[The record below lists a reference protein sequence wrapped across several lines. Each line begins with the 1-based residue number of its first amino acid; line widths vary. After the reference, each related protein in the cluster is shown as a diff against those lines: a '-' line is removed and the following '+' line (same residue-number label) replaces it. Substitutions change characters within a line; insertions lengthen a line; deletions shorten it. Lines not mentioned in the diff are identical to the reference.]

1 MLDCWL
7 APENLGNMMTSD
19 TLQVGSIPKH
29 KPHTLSE
36 LSMLKIIALVLLI
49 FVHSDLVI
57 AYPKIMQPI
66 QWFLLS
72 VFFFIGGYLAYSS
85 FLKRG
90 KSLKLFF
97 KNKALTLYVPF
108 FVAVLFYLNIEVI
121 MGVQLNPMNA
131 LSWLSMLNIFDKVNS
146 ANNWGTLWF
155 IPFLLLFMGITCLL
169 ERYVKSTK
177 HQLLAISAL
186 LAFTTLFWLYETPL
200 KLDSL
205 FSQYLLV
212 FVFGFYISKFGLYE
226 KIVNP
231 KMALIAVPLVAFF
244 AFDFSGYFNYNTI
257 LDALQ
262 AQIYFNCRSVLL
274 TMGMVVLA
282 LMALRRIKM
291 PVRGIGKQIA
301 DHSALIY
308 LYEPF
313 VSFIIL
319 NYGFGQPEILC
330 ASGLTFFLYQAA
342 RIGVLLVII
351 PFGFLVW
358 NHRKNLP
365 NLIDLLK
372 RPV

>member
-1 MLDCWL
+1 
-7 APENLGNMMTSD
+7 MTSD
-19 TLQVGSIPKH
+19 TIHIDGNQQHAHS
-29 KPHTLSE
+29 LSE

-57 AYPKIMQPI
+57 AYPKVMYPI

-85 FLKRG
+85 FTKRG
-90 KSLKLFF
+90 KSLKQFF

-108 FVAVLFYLNIEVI
+108 FIAVLFYLDLEVI

-131 LSWLSMLNIFDKVNS
+131 FSWLSMLNVFDQVNS

-177 HQLLAISAL
+177 RQLLSISAL
-186 LAFTTLFWLYETPL
+186 LAFTTIFWLYETPL

-212 FVFGFYISKFGLYE
+212 FVFGFYISKFGLYQ

-231 KMALIAVPLVAFF
+231 KMALVAVPLVAFF
-244 AFDFSGYFNYNTI
+244 AFDFSGYFNYNTV

-274 TMGMVVLA
+274 TMGMVILA
-282 LMALRRIKM
+282 LMVLRRIRM
-291 PVRGIGKQIA
+291 PVRGIGKQIS

-319 NYGFGQPEILC
+319 NYGFGQGGALF
-330 ASGLTFFLYQAA
+330 ANGLMFYLYQAT
-342 RIGVLLVII
+342 RITVLLVII
-351 PFGFLVW
+351 PFGLLVW
-358 NHRKNLP
+358 SHRKNLP
-365 NLIDLLK
+365 NLSTLLK
-372 RPV
+372 SQL